1 MVSQAILLG
10 LAASAVLPVIWP
22 AAIFVVCRRRMTLS
36 ARNILVGAAVFFV
49 FSLVLERGL
58 HAVLLTGNP
67 LTAQWFRAHAIG
79 YALYGCLAAG
89 VFEEV
94 GRYLGMR
101 FLVRPSGNPGSAV
114 AYGIG
119 HGGCEAMVVGSLAMA
134 QSLVFALMLNAGRL
148 ETTLGTA
155 LAPDVLAHLRAGLEQ
170 LTLAPLA
177 LAAVERL
184 AAIVI
189 QIGLSLVVWRAVE
202 RRRRQFLALAI
213 VLHAAI
219 DFPAGLFQAG
229 ITSMLAA
236 EAPVL
241 LLGAALVAFFIH
253 RLPPAASAPPTGH
266 V

>member
-1 MVSQAILLG
+1 MVSPAVLLG
-10 LAASAVLPVIWP
+10 LAASAALSVIWP
-22 AAIFVVCRRRMTLS
+22 VAIFVVCRRRMSLS
-36 ARNILVGAAVFFV
+36 ARNILVGAAVFLV
-49 FSLVLERGL
+49 FSLVLERAL
-58 HAVLLTGNP
+58 HAALLTGNP
-67 LTAQWFRAHAIG
+67 LTAQWLRAHAIG
-79 YALYGCLAAG
+79 FALYGCLAAG

-119 HGGCEAMVVGSLAMA
+119 HGGLEAMVVGSLAMVL
-134 QSLVFALMLNAGRL
+134 SLMFALMLNAGRL
-148 ETTLGTA
+148 ETTLGPA

-202 RRRRQFLALAI
+202 RRRLQLLALAI

-229 ITSMLAA
+229 IISLLAA
-236 EAPVL
+236 EGPVL
-241 LLGAALVAFFIH
+241 LLGAALAGLFMY
-253 RLPPAASAPPTGH
+253 RLPPAASASPTRQG
-266 V
+266 